1 MDPSAK
7 QGGTNGDP
15 GVQLMNGEG
24 RVSALVLR
32 SACGWLPSLRSG
44 STGKVHF
51 SQRINCDTSV
61 MAVLGLFPGEAAGV
75 GDERT

>member
-32 SACGWLPSLRSG
+32 SACGWLPSLRFDSG
-44 STGKVHF
+44 GWST
-51 SQRINCDTSV
+51 SLSASIPI
-61 MAVLGLFPGEAAGV
+61 LP
-75 GDERT
+75 